1 MVQSWQKYLQDKKDA
16 LKQFE
21 SPENSAYYTEMLMFG
36 LDDNLSSTFGVYNF
50 TNWLYYNHGG
60 LTEDQLTKEQLAQ
73 YKLDLSLIHI

>member
-1 MVQSWQKYLQDKKDA
+1 
-16 LKQFE
+16 
-21 SPENSAYYTEMLMFG
+21 MFG

-73 YKLDLSLIHI
+73 YKLDYESYLRTKKPLDLQKSFEGYKHFQKLVDPELQ